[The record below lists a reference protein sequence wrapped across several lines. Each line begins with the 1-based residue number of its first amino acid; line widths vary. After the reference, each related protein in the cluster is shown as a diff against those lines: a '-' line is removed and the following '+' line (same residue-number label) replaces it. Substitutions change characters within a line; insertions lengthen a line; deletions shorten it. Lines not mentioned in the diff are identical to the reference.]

1 MPEWRADQPSRKIA
15 YKFYGTPAW
24 RNCSKAYKKSV
35 GGLCEKCKAKGLIVP
50 GEIVHHK
57 IELTAENIDDPSIT
71 LSWSNLE
78 LVCRSCHSEV
88 HGFTKRRYVVDE
100 MGRVM
105 GRDLHSPL

>member
-1 MPEWRADQPSRKIA
+1 MPEWRTDQPSRKIA

-100 MGRVM
+100 MGRVI